1 LCGSAGGVCWNA
13 APPSPAVMR
22 SALLTLCLLLPL
34 VLTAAGDVAV
44 GRFSVTG
51 LAGWEPHR
59 FSGETRYRLVEQGG
73 VQVVEARSDGTAS
86 GLYRR
91 VHVDLTRTPILH
103 WRWRVENTLPG
114 VDERTR
120 AGDDYP
126 ARIYVVREGGLAFWR
141 TRALSYVWASGQPAG
156 SHWPNAF
163 TDRAGMIA
171 VRSGR
176 AGLMA
181 WQEERRDVRADF
193 RQLFGEEITEVDVV
207 ALMTDTDNSGG
218 SARAFYGDI
227 RFAPE

>member
-1 LCGSAGGVCWNA
+1 
-13 APPSPAVMR
+13 MR
-22 SALLTLCLLLPL
+22 SALLPLCLLLPL
-34 VLTAAGDVAV
+34 VLSAAGDVAV

-126 ARIYVVREGGLAFWR
+126 ARIYVVREGGLTFWR

-156 SHWPNAF
+156 SSWLNAV

-171 VRSGR
+171 VRSGPT
-176 AGLMA
+176 GLMA

-193 RQLFGEEITEVDVV
+193 RQLFGEEITGVDVV